1 MDPVLLSR
9 IQFGLNAGFH
19 FIFPPLTFGIT
30 LIILLLETM
39 YLKNN
44 DELCKTASSFMIKI
58 LGLIFTMGVAT
69 GIVLE
74 FSFGTNWSAYS
85 RVVGDIFG
93 APLAA
98 EGVFSFFMESVFLG
112 ILVFGRNRV
121 SRRVFWL
128 SAFLVFFASHLS
140 GLWIII
146 ANSWMQTPAGYALEG
161 GRAVLVNFFD
171 AALNPST
178 VIRYVHV
185 VLAAWITGSLMVAG
199 ICSWYILKKRHLPTV
214 KKLFNASA
222 AVFFIAVLLQLGS
235 GHAHAV
241 QVAKLQPEKIA
252 AFEALWQ
259 TQAGAPISLFG
270 IPDEREQ
277 KTRFEVSIPRLLSLL
292 IYMNPEAEVQGL
304 DAFKPEDRPPVLL
317 PYLSY
322 HVMIGLGFLFAVMAL
337 IGILLAAFRKLF
349 SARWY
354 HLILL
359 CISPLPL
366 LANEGGWI
374 AAEVGRQPWA
384 VYKVL
389 RTADAASASVPAW
402 QILFTIIMFSI
413 IYALIFIIFL
423 KILFSIIK
431 KGPDSPQGAY

>member
-30 LIILLLETM
+30 LIILILETI
-39 YLKNN
+39 YLIKN
-44 DELCKTASSFMIKI
+44 DEIAKAASSFMIKI

-112 ILVFGRNRV
+112 ILVFGRSRV
-121 SRRVFWL
+121 SKRVFWL
-128 SAFLVFFASHLS
+128 SALLVFFASHMS

-161 GRAVLVNFFD
+161 GRAMLVNFFE
-171 AALNPST
+171 AAFNPST
-178 VIRYVHV
+178 VVRYVHV
-185 VLAAWITGSLMVAG
+185 VLAAWTTGSLMTAG
-199 ICSWYILKKRHLPTV
+199 ICSWYIIKNRHVLPARL
-214 KKLFNASA
+214 LFSVAVALFFASA
-222 AVFFIAVLLQLGS
+222 LLQLGS
-235 GHAHAV
+235 GHGHAV
-241 QVAKLQPEKIA
+241 QVANLQPEKTA
-252 AFEALWQ
+252 AFEALWK
-259 TQAGAPISLFG
+259 TQKGAPISLFG
-270 IPDEREQ
+270 IPDERNQ
-277 KTRFEVSIPRLLSLL
+277 KTLFEISIPKLLSML
-292 IYMNPEAEVQGL
+292 IHMNPDAEVKGF
-304 DAFKPEDRPPVLL
+304 DAFRHEDRPPVLL

-322 HVMIGLGFLFAVMAL
+322 HVMIGLGFMFVGMALLGIGLALCKQLFAA
-337 IGILLAAFRKLF
+337 K
-349 SARWY
+349 WY
-354 HLILL
+354 HRILL

-389 RTADAASASVPAW
+389 RTAEAASSSVPAW

-413 IYALIFIIFL
+413 IYALIFAVFL
-423 KILFSIIK
+423 KILLGIIQ
-431 KGPDSPQGAY
+431 KGPEYSQGSY

>member
-30 LIILLLETM
+30 LIILILETI
-39 YLKNN
+39 YLIKN
-44 DELCKTASSFMIKI
+44 DEIAKAASSFMIKI

-112 ILVFGRNRV
+112 ILVFGRSRV
-121 SRRVFWL
+121 SKRVFWL

-161 GRAVLVNFFD
+161 GRAMLVNFFE
-171 AALNPST
+171 AAFNPST
-178 VIRYVHV
+178 VVRYVHV
-185 VLAAWITGSLMVAG
+185 VLAAWITGSLMTAG
-199 ICSWYILKKRHLPTV
+199 ICSWYIIKSRHVLPARL
-214 KKLFNASA
+214 LFSVAVALFFASA
-222 AVFFIAVLLQLGS
+222 LLQLGS
-235 GHAHAV
+235 GHGHAV
-241 QVAKLQPEKIA
+241 QVANLQPEKTA
-252 AFEALWQ
+252 AFEALWK
-259 TQAGAPISLFG
+259 TQKGAPISLFG
-270 IPDEREQ
+270 IPDERNQ
-277 KTRFEVSIPRLLSLL
+277 KTLFEISIPKLLSLL
-292 IYMNPEAEVQGL
+292 IHMNPDAEVKGF
-304 DAFKPEDRPPVLL
+304 DAFRHEDRPPVLL

-322 HVMIGLGFLFAVMAL
+322 HVMIGLGFMFVGMALLGICLALCKQLFAA
-337 IGILLAAFRKLF
+337 K
-349 SARWY
+349 WY
-354 HLILL
+354 HRILL

-389 RTADAASASVPAW
+389 RTAEAASSSVPAW

-413 IYALIFIIFL
+413 IYALIFAVFL
-423 KILFSIIK
+423 KILLGMIQ
-431 KGPDSPQGAY
+431 KGPEYSQGSY